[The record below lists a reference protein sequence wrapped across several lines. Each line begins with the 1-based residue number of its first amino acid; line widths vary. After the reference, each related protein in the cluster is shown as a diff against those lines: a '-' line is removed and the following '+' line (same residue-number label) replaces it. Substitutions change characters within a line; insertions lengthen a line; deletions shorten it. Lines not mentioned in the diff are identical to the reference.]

1 MFLHAGYKREIMYKE
16 PKVYSSY
23 SENNIGQTLYDI
35 VMKLKPKKIIEIGVL
50 EGYSTIC
57 MAQALKDLGDRS
69 AKVYAHD
76 LFDEYEYRNCSMTK
90 VWNNLNK
97 YEVQD
102 YVQLKL
108 MSFDRW
114 LNSMEDFDLMHIDIS
129 NNGDVIK
136 KLYDRLTQNKSIKT
150 GPIFFEGG
158 TQERDKVDWMVEYN
172 KNGMYPLKDE
182 LSYDIVDSRFPGLSV
197 L

>member
-1 MFLHAGYKREIMYKE
+1 
-16 PKVYSSY
+16 
-23 SENNIGQTLYDI
+23 
-35 VMKLKPKKIIEIGVL
+35 
-50 EGYSTIC
+50 

-76 LFDEYEYRNCSMTK
+76 LFDEYEYRSCSMTK
-90 VWNNLNK
+90 VWDNLNK
-97 YEVQD
+97 YGVQD

-114 LNSMEDFDLMHIDIS
+114 LNRMEDFDLMHIDIS
-129 NNGDVIK
+129 NNGDVIEK
-136 KLYDRLTQNKSIKT
+136 VYNRLSQNKSVKT

-158 TQERDKVDWMVEYN
+158 TQERDKVEWMIEYN
-172 KNGMYPLKDE
+172 KREMYPLKDE

>member
-1 MFLHAGYKREIMYKE
+1 MYKE

-57 MAQALKDLGDRS
+57 MAQALKDLGEGG
-69 AKVYAHD
+69 KIHAHD
-76 LFDEYEYRNCSMTK
+76 LFDEYEYRNCTMSE
-90 VWNNLNK
+90 VWDNVNK
-97 YEVQD
+97 YDVQD
-102 YVQLKL
+102 YVHLKQK
-108 MSFDRW
+108 SFDRW
-114 LNSMEDFDLMHIDIS
+114 LNNMEDFDLMHIDIS

-158 TQERDKVDWMVEYN
+158 TQERDKVDWMIEYN

>member
-1 MFLHAGYKREIMYKE
+1 MYKE
-16 PKVYSSY
+16 PQVYSSY
-23 SENNIGQTLYDI
+23 RENNIGKTLYDI
-35 VMKLKPKKIIEIGVL
+35 VIKLRPKNIIEIGVL

-76 LFDEYEYRNCSMTK
+76 LFDEYKYRSCSMTK
-90 VWNNLNK
+90 VWDNLNK
-97 YEVQD
+97 YGVQD

-114 LNSMEDFDLMHIDIS
+114 LNRMEDFDLMHIDIS
-129 NNGDVIK
+129 NNGDVIEK
-136 KLYDRLTQNKSIKT
+136 VYNRLSRNKSIKT

-158 TQERDKVDWMVEYN
+158 TQERDKVEWMIEYD
-172 KNGMYPLKDE
+172 KREMYPLKDE